1 MDKVKQYGSIIQH
14 LMEEIFAMTPSAE
27 GVDNQ
32 IIIDEKRGHF
42 LLYTVGWEKKR
53 WIYGSYVHIDLKPDG
68 KVWLQHDGTS
78 LRIAEE
84 LHSRGIPKQ
93 DMVIGFQDPPTRAMM
108 DDYAAA

>member
-1 MDKVKQYGSIIQH
+1 MDKIAKYSQIIQQM
-14 LMEEIFAMTPSAE
+14 LEEIAAMTPSEE

-32 IIIDEKRGHF
+32 IIMDEKRGHY
-42 LLYTVGWEKKR
+42 LLYSVGWEKKR
-53 WIYGSYVHIDLKPDG
+53 WIYGSYVHLDVKPDG

-93 DMVIGFQDPPTRAMM
+93 DMVIGFHSPQTRAHTEE
-108 DDYAAA
+108 YAIA